1 MKSLKLS
8 IVGEEL
14 LNATNALFVQNPDT
28 NYHKLSSE
36 QKLVCDMGMYVEG
49 GYVTNEFEEI
59 EDFAL
64 VIASEEYKDPER
76 GKSKIV
82 NKIKRAIK
90 QGLVTVELN

>member
-8 IVGEEL
+8 VVGEEL
-14 LNATNALFVQNPDT
+14 LNATNALFVQDPNT
-28 NYHKLSSE
+28 NYHKLSAE
-36 QKLVCDMGMYVEG
+36 QKLICDIGMYVEG
-49 GYVTNEFEEI
+49 DYGTNEFEEI

-82 NKIKRAIK
+82 NKIKKAIK

>member
-14 LNATNALFVQNPDT
+14 LNATNALFVQDPNT
-28 NYHKLSSE
+28 NYHKLSAE
-36 QKLVCDMGMYVEG
+36 QKLVCDIGMYVEG
-49 GYVTNEFEEI
+49 DYGVNEFEEI

-64 VIASEEYKDPER
+64 VVASEEYQNPER

-90 QGLVTVELN
+90 QGLVTIELN